1 MSDFF
6 IFTSAIKFLS
16 QTLLKFL
23 GIFSNIVHLVLHIL
37 YYSLRA
43 FRVRQRREAF
53 RHRRL
58 KWFQGSHDEVSDEAS
73 FLECL
78 FPILPV
84 RRLDLEFPI

>member
-6 IFTSAIKFLS
+6 IFTSTIKLLS
-16 QTLLKFL
+16 QTLLEFL
-23 GIFSNIVHLVLHIL
+23 GIFSNIVLVLHIL
-37 YYSLRA
+37 YYSLRV

-53 RHRRL
+53 RHRWL
-58 KWFQGSHDEVSDEAS
+58 KWLQGSHDKVSDEAS